1 MDEQLIGAN
10 LRQIRLSK
18 GQTLTEVAK
27 MAGLTKSTLSKIETG
42 QVSASISTFM
52 KIADAMGRELAEFFR
67 KPSERLPFV
76 LTRKGKGE
84 TIVRGGSKFGYTYE
98 ALALEMPGKGVE
110 PFLLTI
116 QPGDKKGTFGHGGQ
130 EFIYILSGQM
140 EFTVGPEMMRLRAG
154 DSLYFDPTKKH
165 TTNVIGNKPVK
176 FLCLFIQDITREE
189 MHRKR

>member
-1 MDEQLIGAN
+1 MDERLIGEN
-10 LRQIRLSK
+10 LREIRLSQ

-27 MAGLTKSTLSKIETG
+27 LAGLTKSTLSKIETG
-42 QVSASISTFM
+42 QGSAPISTFM

-67 KPSERLPFV
+67 KPSERPPFV
-76 LTRKGKGE
+76 LTRKGEGE

-98 ALALEMPGKGVE
+98 ALAIEMPGKRVE

-130 EFIYILSGQM
+130 EFIFVLSGQM
-140 EFTVGPEMMRLRAG
+140 EFTVGPEIMHLKAG

-176 FLCLFIQDITREE
+176 FLCLFIQNTMEE
-189 MHRKR
+189 RVRRKR